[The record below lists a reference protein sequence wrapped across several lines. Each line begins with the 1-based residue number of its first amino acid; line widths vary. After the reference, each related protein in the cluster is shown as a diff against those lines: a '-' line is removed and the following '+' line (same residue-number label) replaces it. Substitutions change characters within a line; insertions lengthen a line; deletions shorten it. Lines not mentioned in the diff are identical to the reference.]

1 MKDAIRRAVN
11 AAKKK
16 PDALFAILLGCL
28 YLVGIL
34 SHLWPPTRQL
44 MAAMTPYFL
53 FATGAAALILALPKE
68 RRWVFLAWVL
78 LSYLVTFALEA
89 IGVAT
94 GKVFGVYEYG
104 LVLGA
109 HILGVPPVIGFNWV
123 MIILAF
129 AGAFARLPGGRIY
142 GPILAAAAATAFDW
156 IMEPVAIGLGY
167 WTWEGGD
174 IPFQNYAAWFLI
186 ALAISAAYSISGLT
200 SRRHAPLILACA
212 QIAFFGVLRIALFG

>member
-1 MKDAIRRAVN
+1 MNEAMRRAAN
-11 AAKKK
+11 AARKR
-16 PDALFAILLGCL
+16 PDLLFAILLGCL

-34 SHLWPPTRQL
+34 SHLWPPTRAL

-53 FATGAAALILALPKE
+53 LATGAAALILSLPKE
-68 RRWVFLAWVL
+68 RRGAFLSWVL
-78 LSYLVTFALEA
+78 LSYIVTFALEA

-94 GKVFGVYEYG
+94 GKVFGAYDYG
-104 LVLGA
+104 PVLGA
-109 HILGVPPVIGFNWV
+109 HVLSVPPVIGFNWV

-129 AGAFARLPGGRIY
+129 AGAFTRLPGGRIY
-142 GPILAAAAATAFDW
+142 GPLLAAAAATGFDW

-186 ALAISAAYSISGLT
+186 ALAMSAAYALLGLK
-200 SRRHAPLILACA
+200 SRRRAPLILAGA
-212 QIAFFGVLRIALFG
+212 QVAFFGVLRIALFS